1 MAQARAIARR
11 TLGDARTRTIA
22 FALLFFY
29 GSAAQVLTYRSTYP
43 TLEERLEL
51 ARTFGANK
59 GLWLFYG
66 VPHDLLHVGGWAA
79 WRLGAFT
86 VFAGLWGL
94 LGAVR
99 ALRAEEDSGRQELL
113 LAGPLARR
121 TAFWGSLAG
130 VGIGAAVLW
139 LCLFAGIAL
148 GRAGLA
154 GSAYLALAL
163 ASPLP
168 VFAGVG
174 ALASQIAP
182 ARRVATAMAGSALA
196 AALLLRMV
204 ADTASGL
211 GWLRWTTPLGWAEE
225 MRAFTGARPLVLVLP
240 VVATTAMLVVA
251 ARIAERRDIGTGL
264 LAARDTAPP
273 RFALLSSPTALALRT
288 VRGGLFA
295 WLVGVAVFAVILG
308 GIADS
313 VAAGLSASLRE
324 QFEKFGTAA
333 NTATSFLGL
342 EFLFVV
348 FALSLFVCFQ
358 LGAVREDEAEQRLE
372 TLLVLPLSRGRWL
385 SGRLALVAGAVAVL
399 ALAAGVLS
407 WAGAV
412 SQGADVSFA
421 RMLEASANCLPA
433 ALLFLALGALAL
445 ALAPR
450 AGVAIAYILVGASF
464 LWEAIGG
471 VVGVPGWLLGISPFH
486 HVAPVP
492 AESLQAPAAAIMLAL
507 AAVAAAAALR
517 VFERRDLAGA

>member
-1 MAQARAIARR
+1 
-11 TLGDARTRTIA
+11 
-22 FALLFFY
+22 
-29 GSAAQVLTYRSTYP
+29 
-43 TLEERLEL
+43 
-51 ARTFGANK
+51 
-59 GLWLFYG
+59 
-66 VPHDLLHVGGWAA
+66 
-79 WRLGAFT
+79 
-86 VFAGLWGL
+86 
-94 LGAVR
+94 
-99 ALRAEEDSGRQELL
+99 
-113 LAGPLARR
+113 
-121 TAFWGSLAG
+121 
-130 VGIGAAVLW
+130 
-139 LCLFAGIAL
+139 
-148 GRAGLA
+148 
-154 GSAYLALAL
+154 
-163 ASPLP
+163 
-168 VFAGVG
+168 
-174 ALASQIAP
+174 
-182 ARRVATAMAGSALA
+182 VATAMAGGVLA

-204 ADTASGL
+204 ADTAPGL
-211 GWLRWTTPLGWAEE
+211 GWLRWATPLGWAEE

-240 VVATTAMLVVA
+240 VVATTVLLIAA

-264 LAARDTAPP
+264 LAARDTAAP
-273 RFALLSSPTALALRT
+273 RLALLSSPTALALRT
-288 VRGGLFA
+288 VRGGLIA
-295 WLVGVAVFAVILG
+295 WLVGVAAFAVILG

-313 VAAGLSASLRE
+313 VASGLSESLQE

-372 TLLVLPLSRGRWL
+372 TLLVLPLSRARWL
-385 SGRLALVAGAVAVL
+385 SGRLARVAGAVAVL

-421 RMLEASANCLPA
+421 RMLEATANCLPA

-450 AGVAIAYILVGASF
+450 AGVAIAYVLVGGSF
-464 LWEAIGG
+464 MWEAIGG
-471 VVGVPGWLLGISPFH
+471 LVGMPGWLLAISPFH

-492 AESLQAPAAAIMLAL
+492 AESLQVPAAVAMLAL